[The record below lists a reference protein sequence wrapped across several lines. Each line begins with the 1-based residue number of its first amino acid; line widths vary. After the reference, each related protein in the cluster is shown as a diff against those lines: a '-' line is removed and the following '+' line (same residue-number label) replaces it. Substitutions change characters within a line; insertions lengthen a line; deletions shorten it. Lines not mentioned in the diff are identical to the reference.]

1 MLQTNGRFKTIST
14 PALLFTT
21 LLMSIGLTLTTHADI
36 DQCLFCAQTLR
47 DPGSLAV
54 KLQDRRAAAS
64 VSIARRLSIDTR
76 QLLAEYDGRSP
87 PSAELQETL
96 LSDLN
101 RLIQAESLYE
111 AEVFADI
118 QLSEQTL
125 ALIAQDSQSGE
136 ALVRLNRSLL
146 ADAYPYE
153 LALLSEHPPPTFLNG
168 IQACREN
175 LRQIQMAFE
184 NYRSVNANADPQ
196 WLSDLSPEH
205 LEKEVLLCPADV
217 TAGAPGVLTQA
228 AGDPTLP
235 CSYLYE
241 MRPSE
246 KTYQEVLWTHEGD
259 LVPIVR
265 CEHHLLN
272 LSINGKLY
280 RNGPQRGIY
289 TSNKTEISLLTDFK
303 QDLQM
308 QLGEDFLKTQ
318 ESREKLKRETEKLII
333 KALVPKIIGN
343 SEREVYSQ
351 LEAQLGTGL
360 LKTPMGMD
368 IFKQV
373 ITQVRKEIKEK
384 LQGQLQAQLGAEF
397 FQTQEGKDIL
407 HQLSVLMSP

>member
-1 MLQTNGRFKTIST
+1 MLQTNGWFKTIST
-14 PALLFTT
+14 PVLLFTA
-21 LLMSIGLTLTTHADI
+21 LLMSVGLTLTTHADI
-36 DQCLFCAQTLR
+36 DQCLFCAETLR

-54 KLQDRRAAAS
+54 KLQDRRAAVS
-64 VSIARRLSIDTR
+64 VSIARRLSTDTQ
-76 QLLAEYDGRSP
+76 QLLAEYDGRSS
-87 PSAELQETL
+87 PSSELQETL
-96 LSDLN
+96 LADLN

-125 ALIAQDSQSGE
+125 ALVAQDSPSGE

-153 LALLSEHPPPTFLNG
+153 LALFSERSPPTLLTG
-168 IQACREN
+168 IEACREN
-175 LRQIQMAFE
+175 LRQIHMAFE
-184 NYRSVNANADPQ
+184 NYRSANANTDPQ
-196 WLSDLSPEH
+196 WLSDLSPQH

-217 TAGAPGVLTQA
+217 TAGVPGVLTQGA
-228 AGDPTLP
+228 ADPTLP

-246 KTYQEVLWTHEGD
+246 KTYQQFLRIYEGD

-265 CEHHLLN
+265 CEHHHLN
-272 LSINGKLY
+272 LSINGKIY

-289 TSNKTEISLLTDFK
+289 TSNTTEISLLTDFK

-308 QLGEDFLKTQ
+308 QLGEDFLKTR

-333 KALVPKIIGN
+333 KELVPKIIRDL
-343 SEREVYSQ
+343 EREVYSQ

-373 ITQVRKEIKEK
+373 ITQVREEITEK
-384 LQGQLQAQLGAEF
+384 LQLLLQVQLGAEF
-397 FQTQEGKDIL
+397 FETQEGKDIL
-407 HQLSVLMSP
+407 QQLSVLMSP